1 MFNYVYVTFP
11 GSNTRYKYR
20 LPDNLKTSIVK
31 VGSKVIVPA
40 GNNNELKVVT
50 VKLVQ
55 SFDKKT
61 NDNFPIKEAYGLVKK
76 LDYDM
81 DYDML

>member
-1 MFNYVYVTFP
+1 MFNYVYVSFP

-20 LPDNLKTSIVK
+20 LPDNLKTSIIEQ
-31 VGSKVIVPA
+31 GSKVIVPA

-55 SFDKKT
+55 SFNKET
-61 NDNFPIKEAYGLVKK
+61 NDNFPIKEVYGLVKK
-76 LDYDM
+76 LDYAKECD
-81 DYDML
+81 LL